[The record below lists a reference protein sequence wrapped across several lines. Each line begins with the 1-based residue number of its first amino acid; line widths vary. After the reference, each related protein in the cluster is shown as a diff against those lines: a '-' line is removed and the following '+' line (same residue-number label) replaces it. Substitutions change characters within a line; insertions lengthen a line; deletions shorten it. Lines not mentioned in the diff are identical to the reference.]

1 MKPTDDATPAP
12 ARNNGPREHHYVP
25 QFYLRHFSDTK
36 KTIGLFHLPSRKVV
50 ASAPI
55 KSQCARRQFH
65 AFDPGLEQRIGTME
79 AAAAPVIQA
88 CLDRGIPPARNSPE
102 WATLLSFAVLQK
114 LRTVR
119 AATANSALMTGLSEF
134 VEETSGKTHEP
145 SKDPV
150 SLSILQAPDISQT
163 ACDLAMHLFVNGTSE
178 EFLTSDDPLVL
189 HNAYSEAVT
198 HRGVLGWRSR
208 GLQAFLPLSPTV
220 TLMLYDASVYAVE
233 GSKRGLAST
242 ISLASDVRAL
252 NRLQILNAHEHVYS
266 RAAIGERLTD
276 FISGA
281 RTQRPE
287 GRAFF
292 AASGEV
298 LEPGGASS
306 RILHS
311 FEQLL
316 PIALSLSQVGVRK
329 RWRKIPPLQR
339 AGLYRHGQPPTVS
352 VDLASPMTRYPVSR
366 TAVR

>member
-1 MKPTDDATPAP
+1 M
-12 ARNNGPREHHYVP
+12 P
-25 QFYLRHFSDTK
+25 QFYLRQFSDNK
-36 KTIGLFHLPSRKVV
+36 KTIGLFHLPTGKVV

-55 KSQCARRQFH
+55 KSQCSRRQFH
-65 AFDPGLEQRIGTME
+65 AFEPGLEQRIGTIE
-79 AAAAPVIQA
+79 ANAAPVIQA
-88 CLDRGIPPARNSPE
+88 CLARGTPPARNSPE

-119 AATANSALMTGLSEF
+119 AATANSALVAGLSEF
-134 VEETSGKTHEP
+134 AEETSEDIYEP
-145 SKDPV
+145 TKDPV
-150 SLSILQAPDISQT
+150 SLSILQAPAISQT

-178 EFLTSDDPLVL
+178 EFVTSDDPLVL

-220 TLMLYDASVYAVE
+220 TLMLYDASVYAVD

-242 ISLASDVRAL
+242 IGMVSDIQAL
-252 NRLQILNAHEHVYS
+252 NSLQILNAHEHVYS
-266 RAAIGERLTD
+266 RTTIDERVTD
-276 FISGA
+276 FIRET

-298 LEPGGASS
+298 LEPGGARS

-311 FEQLL
+311 FELLL
-316 PIALSLSQVGVRK
+316 PVALSLSHVGVRK

-339 AGLYRHGQPPTVS
+339 SGLYRHGQAPAVPVE
-352 VDLASPMTRYPVSR
+352 LGSPMTRYPVSR